1 MEKQE
6 NATGI
11 QKTNKQ
17 TKKQSVET
25 DTEMIQLLDT
35 FEDRKENIL
44 IMSQAVENPINRNKQ
59 KDPVEILDLKNKISK
74 IKTHQMSL

>member
-6 NATGI
+6 NVTGI
-11 QKTNKQ
+11 KKNNN
-17 TKKQSVET
+17 KQSVEI

-44 IMSQAVENPINRNKQ
+44 IMSQEVENLINRNKQ
-59 KDPVEILDLKNKISK
+59 KDPVEILDLKNKISR

>member
-6 NATGI
+6 NVTGI
-11 QKTNKQ
+11 KKNNN
-17 TKKQSVET
+17 KQSVET

-44 IMSQAVENPINRNKQ
+44 IMSQEVENLINRNKQ
-59 KDPVEILDLKNKISK
+59 KDPYFIAC
-74 IKTHQMSL
+74 

>member
-6 NATGI
+6 NVTGI
-11 QKTNKQ
+11 KKNNN
-17 TKKQSVET
+17 KQSVET

-44 IMSQAVENPINRNKQ
+44 IMSQEVENLINRNKQ
-59 KDPVEILDLKNKISK
+59 KDPVEILDLKNKISR